1 MVGGTG
7 QDEIVKE
14 LPMVL
19 LEFSMSPLGKGESV
33 GRYVSRSLDIID
45 KSGVAY
51 RLNPMGTVLEGEW
64 NDVFRVVRKCYE
76 RMRKDC
82 NRISCTIKVD
92 YRKGHAGR
100 LESKVASVEKRL
112 KRKIKS

>member
-1 MVGGTG
+1 
-7 QDEIVKE
+7 
-14 LPMVL
+14 MVL

-33 GRYVSRSLDIID
+33 GKYVARSLDIVD

-64 NDVFRVVRKCYE
+64 DDVLRVVTRCFQ
-76 RMRKDC
+76 RMKRDC
-82 NRISCTIKVD
+82 GRISCSIKID

-100 LESKVASVEKRL
+100 LSSKVASVEKRL
-112 KRKIKS
+112 KRKVRT

>member
-1 MVGGTG
+1 
-7 QDEIVKE
+7 
-14 LPMVL
+14 MVL

-33 GRYVSRSLDIID
+33 GRFVARSLDIID
-45 KSGVAY
+45 RSGLPY

-64 NDVFRVVRKCYE
+64 DEVFRVVRKCYE

-92 YRKGHAGR
+92 YRKGHKGR
-100 LESKVASVEKRL
+100 LDSKVASVEKRL
-112 KRKIKS
+112 KRKITS